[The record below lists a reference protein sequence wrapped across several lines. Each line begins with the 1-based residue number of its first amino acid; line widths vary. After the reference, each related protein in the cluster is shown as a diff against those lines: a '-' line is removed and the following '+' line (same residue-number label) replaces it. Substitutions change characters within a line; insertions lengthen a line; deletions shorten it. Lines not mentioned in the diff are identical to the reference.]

1 MKPIFSSVGIFTVAL
16 AIAALMGCA
25 ADQDA
30 QQHPDAAASQATGAM
45 SSGSGSAGN
54 QMNMMDM
61 KAMCDMHQK
70 MMSANTPEERRAMMD
85 ERMKNMSPEMM
96 QKHMDMMQAKCK

>member
-25 ADQDA
+25 ADQYA
-30 QQHPDAAASQATGAM
+30 QHHPNAAASQATEAM
-45 SSGSGSAGN
+45 SSGSGSADEK
-54 QMNMMDM
+54 MNMMDM
-61 KAMCDMHQK
+61 KAMCDMYQK
-70 MMSANTPEERRAMMD
+70 MMSAKTPEERRAMMN

-96 QKHMDMMQAKCK
+96 QKHMDMMQAQCK